1 MGLDRQATRN
11 RQLNLAQPLTV
22 TLKELRETQKDI
34 YMKRIGIKI
43 FVILTILVSVAMTQ
57 LADLY
62 SKRKIDLLVT
72 NTSDVVHYYWP
83 QKLSYFKDNRG
94 YPNPIYLG
102 TLLFA
107 NTVTY
112 TDKEVWKDTIFGG
125 INNDDLLKYKLG
137 WRNVLILN
145 PQLAYKAFELYGEYF
160 IERLNHE
167 LYIRIQNAH
176 NDYKGKSEEIPQL
189 LQTYSVDFFWQ
200 REHYIFSLY
209 EEILDKLLK
218 LNDTELKNMLS
229 ILNSDLISKR
239 WEDSEEFAKVL
250 ESSDL
255 IKWLSNEKLIPFG
268 YGDLSKYPLDI
279 LILTNRIYNEYP
291 DWSPHKFLREV
302 QLFTFEVKKILQTE
316 NHSKPIDKN
325 NKTIIKMEEKGGV
338 YTMPCT
344 VNGLRLNF
352 IFDTGASNVSI
363 SLTEVLFMLKNG
375 YLSNEDI
382 LGSEYYQIA
391 NGEITEGTKINLKQ
405 LSIGDIKLY
414 NVKAGV
420 VHNLNAPLL
429 LGQSA
434 LHKLGKI
441 EFDYSNNTL
450 IIENEGY

>member
-1 MGLDRQATRN
+1 
-11 RQLNLAQPLTV
+11 
-22 TLKELRETQKDI
+22 
-34 YMKRIGIKI
+34 MKRIGVIMLA
-43 FVILTILVSVAMTQ
+43 ILTVFVSFALTQ

-72 NTSDVVHYYWP
+72 NTSDVVHYDWP
-83 QKLSYFKDNRG
+83 DKLSYFKDNRG

-112 TDKEVWKDTIFGG
+112 TDQEVWKDKVFGG
-125 INNDDLLKYKLG
+125 ISNDDLLKYKLG
-137 WRNVLILN
+137 WRNILISN
-145 PQLAYKAFELYGEYF
+145 PQLAYKALEIYGKYF
-160 IERLNHE
+160 IEQFNHDLYVRL
-167 LYIRIQNAH
+167 QNAH
-176 NDYKGKSEEIPQL
+176 DAYKENSEEVPQL

-200 REHYIFSLY
+200 REQYILSLY
-209 EEILDKLLK
+209 VKIIDKLLK
-218 LNDTELKNMLS
+218 LNDAELKRMLS
-229 ILNSDLISKR
+229 ILNSELISKR
-239 WEDSEEFAKVL
+239 WEDPKEFAEVL
-250 ESSDL
+250 ESSYL
-255 IKWLSNEKLIPFG
+255 IKWLSNEELIPFG

-279 LILTNRIYNEYP
+279 LILTNRIYTEYP
-291 DWSPHKFLREV
+291 EWSPHKFLREV
-302 QLFTFEVKKILQTE
+302 QLFSLEVLKILSTANYSRPTDQ
-316 NHSKPIDKN
+316 N
-325 NKTIIKMEEKGGV
+325 NKTKIKMEKKGGV

-375 YLSNEDI
+375 YLSNDDI

-405 LSIGDIKLY
+405 LTIGDIELY

-434 LHKLGKI
+434 LNKLGKI

-450 IIENEGY
+450 IIENVRH